1 MTIANGSQHS
11 LAYVAESTFGT
22 TPASPSFKPLRHTGT
37 TLGLSKGAI
46 ESAELRNDRQ
56 VKDFR
61 HGNKSIAGDV
71 NIEMSYGSHDDLLEA
86 VFEGT
91 WTTAISETVTAD
103 AATGTFTRATGSW
116 ISDGFAVGDI
126 VTVSG
131 YAAAGN
137 NGRFVVTTVVAL
149 VMSVTPIEGQTMA
162 TATGAGETFEV
173 AANLRTGTTRR
184 SFTLE
189 RDFDD
194 ITQYLRFTGVNFNT
208 FAVDITQDATGQI
221 VTATLGSIGKG
232 QTTATTALAGATYA
246 SETTTS
252 PFDSYSGVIR
262 DGGANIATVTTL
274 SLNVDNGMSPLY
286 VVGSDETL
294 EPSQQRSRL
303 TGNMTVYFE
312 DTTILNK
319 FINETE
325 TTLQFSLVDVA
336 GNEYMFYLPRVKYNS
351 GQPDVTSEDPVTL
364 SVNFV
369 GLLDSVT
376 SNNIVLE
383 RVPV

>member
-11 LAYVAESTFGT
+11 LAYVPEVTFGT
-22 TPASPSFKPLRHTGT
+22 TPASPSFQPLRHTGT

-71 NIEMSYGSHDDLLEA
+71 NIEMSYGSHDDLLQA
-86 VFEGT
+86 VLEGT
-91 WTTAISETVTAD
+91 WSTLINNTVSASV
-103 AATGTFTRATGSW
+103 ATGAFTRSTGSW
-116 ISDGFAVGDI
+116 ITDTYAAGQI
-126 VTVSG
+126 VTVAG
-131 YAAAGN
+131 YADAGN
-137 NGRFVVTTVVAL
+137 NGRFVVTGVTAL
-149 VMSVTPIEGQTMA
+149 VLSVTPIEGQTMA
-162 TATGAGETFEV
+162 TESATSSTFKV
-173 AANLRTGTTRR
+173 ASNLRTGTTRR

-208 FAVDITQDATGQI
+208 FALDITQDGTGQI
-221 VTATLGSIGKG
+221 VSATFGTMGKG

-252 PFDSYSGVIR
+252 PFDSYSGIIR
-262 DGGANIATVTTL
+262 DGGTNIAVVTAL
-274 SLNVDNGMSPLY
+274 SLNIDNGMAPLF

-294 EPSQQRSRL
+294 QPSQQRSRL
-303 TGNMTVYFE
+303 TGSMTVYFE
-312 DTTILNK
+312 DTTVLSK

-325 TTLQFSLVDVA
+325 TTLQFSLVDVD
-336 GNEYMFYLPRVKYNS
+336 GNTYMFYLPRVKYNS

-364 SVNFV
+364 SVDFV

-383 RVPV
+383 RVPA

>member
-11 LAYVAESTFGT
+11 LAYVPEVTFGT
-22 TPASPSFKPLRHTGT
+22 TPASPSFLPLRHTGT

-86 VFEGT
+86 VLEGT
-91 WTTAISETVTAD
+91 WSTAISESVTAD
-103 AATGTFTRATGSW
+103 AADGSFTRASGSW
-116 ISDGFAVGDI
+116 IVDGFQVGDI

-131 YAAAGN
+131 YAATGN
-137 NGRFVVTTVVAL
+137 NGRFVVTAVVAL
-149 VMSVTPIEGQTMA
+149 VLTVSPIEGQTMSVEV
-162 TATGAGETFEV
+162 GDGETFEV
-173 AANLRTGTTRR
+173 ASNLRTGTTRR

-208 FAVDITQDATGQI
+208 FALDITQDATGQI
-221 VTATLGSIGKG
+221 VSAVFGTMGKG
-232 QTTATTALAGATYA
+232 QTTATTALSGATYA
-246 SETTTS
+246 AETTTS

-262 DGGANIATVTTL
+262 DGGTNIAVVTTL
-274 SLNVDNGMSPLY
+274 SLNIDNGMAPLY

-303 TGNMTVYFE
+303 TGSMTVYFE
-312 DTTILNK
+312 DTTVLDK

-364 SVNFV
+364 SVDFV

-376 SNNIVLE
+376 GNNIVLE
-383 RVPV
+383 RVPA